1 MTNPL
6 IQQLKKWL
14 QQANRETVNLD
25 VTVDYCYE
33 TFVKCETGN
42 WPSTQ
47 YLNPKTTVWVRG
59 ILAVFSF
66 SSLLFFFFACT

>member
-33 TFVKCETGN
+33 TFVLVKNVKLEIDQVH
-42 WPSTQ
+42 S
-47 YLNPKTTVWVRG
+47 
-59 ILAVFSF
+59 I
-66 SSLLFFFFACT
+66 